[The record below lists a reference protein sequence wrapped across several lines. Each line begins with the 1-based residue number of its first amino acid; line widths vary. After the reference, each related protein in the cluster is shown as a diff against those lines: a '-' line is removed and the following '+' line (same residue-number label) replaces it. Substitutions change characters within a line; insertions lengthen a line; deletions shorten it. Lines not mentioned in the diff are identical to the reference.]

1 MAWQVWVAIAIA
13 LIVAEIFSL
22 TFYLI
27 LFAIGAFGAALV
39 QALGLSLSYQVGIFV
54 VISIILAV
62 FVQPIL
68 KRTFVLNHQGR
79 LSNAEALVGQRGYV
93 TGEVTVDRVLV
104 KVNGETWSARSLDGQ
119 TLAPGTPVQVVR
131 VEGATLLVKRVQ

>member
-1 MAWQVWVAIAIA
+1 MAWQIWVAIAIA
-13 LIVAEIFSL
+13 LVIAEIFSL

-27 LFAIGAFGAALV
+27 LFAVGALGAALS

-68 KRTFVLNHQGR
+68 KRTFVVNHQGR
-79 LSNAEALVGQRGYV
+79 PSNTDALVGQRGYV
-93 TGEVTVDRVLV
+93 AEEVTGDRGLV

-119 TLAPGTPVQVVR
+119 ILAPGTLVEVIR
-131 VEGATLLVKRVQ
+131 VEGAKLLVKEAP